1 MVCNGS
7 VTRSSVR
14 VGNGRETVRRSL
26 PFSLSAAPSP
36 VADVTRGGDMGDGET
51 AARMPADP
59 ALSRQGQSLAGL
71 IDVLDRADGGAAGP
85 PPPAPRAPPPPPP
98 RAPPGAG
105 PPPPPPPPRPPP
117 PAPPPP
123 PPPGPPPPPPAGAPP
138 RP

>member
-26 PFSLSAAPSP
+26 PFSLSAAASP

-85 PPPAPRAPPPPPP
+85 RPPARGPPPPPP
-98 RAPPGAG
+98 AGAHPAPG
-105 PPPPPPPPRPPP
+105 PPPPPPPRPPP
-117 PAPPPP
+117 P
-123 PPPGPPPPPPAGAPP
+123 
-138 RP
+138 